1 MELKINE
8 MVQPE
13 EPKFN
18 YIEIKRWIQDGAEK
32 YKNIVYTDN
41 DISAAKADRADLNRL
56 KKALNDR
63 RIELEKSY
71 MAPFKSF
78 KSKVDELIKLIDE
91 PAKLIDARV
100 KEFEQH
106 QKEEKSQQI
115 TEWFSGIE
123 GRPEW
128 LEIGQIWDQK
138 WLNASKSMKSIK
150 EEIEAALAQ
159 IHADLETLAGIT
171 EFGFE
176 ATEEYKRTL
185 DINRALAE
193 GMRLSDIQKR
203 KEAEAARKA
212 EEEARRAEEDRQ
224 AKLDSILNNPATQ
237 IINRAEAA
245 VQPEPYWEPQEP
257 SQVVHD
263 ARQMAFATNDEPVMA
278 VSFRAWLNKTQ
289 ALELKKFFDDRGIRF
304 EQIVY

>member
-32 YKNIVYTDN
+32 YKNIVYSDN

-100 KEFEQH
+100 KEYEQH

-150 EEIEAALAQ
+150 EEIEAALTQ

-212 EEEARRAEEDRQ
+212 EEEARRAEEERQ
-224 AKLDSILNNPATQ
+224 RMET
-237 IINRAEAA
+237 A
-245 VQPEPYWEPQEP
+245 VQRQEWQQPDPEPYWEPQEP
-257 SQVVHD
+257 AQVVHD

>member
-1 MELKINE
+1 MELKITNL
-8 MVQPE
+8 VNPE
-13 EPKFN
+13 PIQFN
-18 YIEIKRWIQDGAEK
+18 FIELKKWVMDGAEK
-32 YKNIVYTDN
+32 YKTTVYTDDN
-41 DISAAKADRADLNRL
+41 IAQAKADRADLNRL

-63 RIELEKSY
+63 RIQIEKEY
-71 MAPFKSF
+71 MKPFTEF
-78 KSKVDELIKLIDE
+78 KDKINEIIKLIDE
-91 PAKLIDARV
+91 PAKLIDERV
-100 KEFEQH
+100 KEYEQA
-106 QKEEKSQQI
+106 KKDEKAQQI

-212 EEEARRAEEDRQ
+212 EEEARRAEEERQ
-224 AKLDSILNNPATQ
+224 RMET
-237 IINRAEAA
+237 A
-245 VQPEPYWEPQEP
+245 VQRQEWQQPEPEPYWEPQEP
-257 SQVVHD
+257 SQVVND

>member
-32 YKNIVYTDN
+32 YKNIVYSDN

-71 MAPFKSF
+71 MQPFKSF
-78 KSKVDELIKLIDE
+78 KAKVDELIKLIDE

-100 KEFEQH
+100 KEYEQH

-212 EEEARRAEEDRQ
+212 EEEARRAEEERQ
-224 AKLDSILNNPATQ
+224 KMET
-237 IINRAEAA
+237 A
-245 VQPEPYWEPQEP
+245 VQRQEWQQPEPEPYWEPQEP

-278 VSFRAWLNKTQ
+278 VSFRAWITMTQ

-304 EQIVY
+304 EPI